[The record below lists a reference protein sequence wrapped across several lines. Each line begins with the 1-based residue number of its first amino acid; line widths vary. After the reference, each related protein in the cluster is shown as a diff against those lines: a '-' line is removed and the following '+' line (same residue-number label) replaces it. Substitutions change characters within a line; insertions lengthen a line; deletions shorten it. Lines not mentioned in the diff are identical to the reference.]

1 MIKRPVQVV
10 QVAGSYKV
18 PFHIKDADGVLLA
31 HVTGDQL
38 SPEGTSIGKA
48 RAIAQEIADA
58 LNARPE
64 EGWREVD
71 SFEGVLK
78 HCGSRGAVKI
88 EMEHGVFGGV
98 FCYHAGKFYAYRLPL
113 CEPQREPE

>member
-48 RAIAQEIADA
+48 RTIAQEIADA

-64 EGWREVD
+64 ERLAEAERIILQLTMDHNSSPNYVRGFDMAHAYFSKYSD
-71 SFEGVLK
+71 S
-78 HCGSRGAVKI
+78 R
-88 EMEHGVFGGV
+88 
-98 FCYHAGKFYAYRLPL
+98 
-113 CEPQREPE
+113 EPQEER

>member
-1 MIKRPVQVV
+1 MTIKRPVQVV

-48 RAIAQEIADA
+48 RAIAQEIAYA
-58 LNARPE
+58 LNTARPE
-64 EGWREVD
+64 EGALSLLREIEATGLLFRNNLELDAKVAN
-71 SFEGVLK
+71 FL
-78 HCGSRGAVKI
+78 GSLA
-88 EMEHGVFGGV
+88 
-98 FCYHAGKFYAYRLPL
+98 
-113 CEPQREPE
+113 